1 MALLAAAALSLT
13 GPAGHG
19 GDAFEGRSPRYSWR
33 DPGFPQT
40 EDDPATPANQ
50 LAWELLTLCRLYPVR
65 NAPEDVERVRSRP
78 KARERVLELLTER
91 PLDLPERSLG
101 MSGDLAAAVRA
112 GTTMIRVGTA
122 LFGPRP
128 AAGGSRNVRP
138 DLRD

>member
-1 MALLAAAALSLT
+1 MPTPQEAGTTPLGVEEATDGRMPLTEWIARDGVRWLKLKLAGRDPEADARRIRDVHRVATAAL
-13 GPAGHG
+13 A
-19 GDAFEGRSPRYSWR
+19 DR
-33 DPGFPQT
+33 
-40 EDDPATPANQ
+40 
-50 LAWELLTLCRLYPVR
+50 
-65 NAPEDVERVRSRP
+65 
-78 KARERVLELLTER
+78 
-91 PLDLPERSLG
+91 LDLPERSLG